1 MNAFKQAFK
10 EAVTEAK
17 PAETFTTVKF
27 DLIKDSSGYWEI
39 DEVPDDFIYK
49 VLLMNYQ
56 SALKRDGAGRIE
68 CYTYAPKEECRNE
81 LFTVECRAA
90 SNLLNLIGT
99 YASEYNRSIL
109 EWPDDNYG
117 EWNLI
122 MENVRG
128 GLYRATGR
136 LHPDIPA
143 FSRDI
148 SNRIRELTGLA
159 FLTAFDGG
167 TGKR

>member
-1 MNAFKQAFK
+1 MRFEGTLK
-10 EAVTEAK
+10 EFELVSYAYDSNK
-17 PAETFTTVKF
+17 RPLAEYEQR
-27 DLIKDSSGYWEI
+27 LS
-39 DEVPDDFIYK
+39 
-49 VLLMNYQ
+49 
-56 SALKRDGAGRIE
+56 LKRDGAGRIE

-122 MENVRG
+122 MENLRG